1 MVFLEIFYKCGQIDK
16 KSIAKNEKKKLII
29 VHASRHKPDYY
40 KNYFEHITNHCI
52 EYIENLLKNGYK
64 PDEITI
70 MTRIYN
76 NSLWDSLKQYSKEK
90 GIKFSS
96 VHKFKGLQ
104 SRIVILMDVTKG
116 LFGFPCE
123 LEDSLL
129 FEPARE
135 EEKINKEDEER
146 RLFYVA
152 LTRAKEELIIYSQKE
167 ALSKFIG
174 EIKPFIDIQELPY

>member
-1 MVFLEIFYKCGQIDK
+1 
-16 KSIAKNEKKKLII
+16 
-29 VHASRHKPDYY
+29 
-40 KNYFEHITNHCI
+40 
-52 EYIENLLKNGYK
+52 
-64 PDEITI
+64 

-76 NSLWDSLKQYSKEK
+76 NPLWQNLSKYCDEK
-90 GIKFSS
+90 RIRFLS
-96 VHKFKGLQ
+96 VHRFKGLQ

-152 LTRAKEELIIYSQKE
+152 LTRAKEELIIYSQKD
-167 ALSKFIG
+167 AMSKFIN
-174 EIKPFIDIQELPY
+174 EIEPFVKIEELVY